1 MGRASV
7 ADYPPAARLPW
18 RVIDDHELVWMLR
31 GRARVLR
38 EGGDLRLA
46 AGQLLLLAPGVPHAI
61 EWDTSSP
68 SRHGYL
74 HFGPEHFD
82 GPPPA
87 DAQLRPMTSHDP
99 LAGLCAYLLWLGRHE
114 PHRWQERAR
123 ETLRFLLARF
133 VAGPL
138 PGTEPAPE
146 LPASLAIAVDHLGR
160 TWSQVPLRRVGVAEL
175 ASVASVSRGYFSRMF
190 RDAFGLSPG
199 PALEQ
204 ARCARAEA
212 LLSRTDLT
220 AESIARTCGF
230 ADLSHF
236 SHRFTALHGLSPR
249 AYRAAGHPSTVLD
262 HPGVRALAHLLW
274 G

>member
-1 MGRASV
+1 MVTGRAAV
-7 ADYPPAARLPW
+7 ADYPAGAHLPW
-18 RVIDDHELVWMLR
+18 RVIEDHELVWMLR
-31 GRARVLR
+31 GHARLLG
-38 EGGDLRLA
+38 EEAELGLA
-46 AGQLLLLAPGVPHAI
+46 PGQLLLLPPGVAHAI
-61 EWDTSSP
+61 EWDRTRP

-82 GPPPA
+82 GAPPA
-87 DAQLRPMTSHDP
+87 EAQVRPMTSQDP

-114 PHRWQERAR
+114 PQGWQERAD

-138 PGTEPAPE
+138 PGTDPQPALVEP
-146 LPASLAIAVDHLGR
+146 LALAVAHLER
-160 TWSQVPLRRVGVAEL
+160 AWSQVPLRRVGVAEL
-175 ASVASVSRGYFSRMF
+175 ASAASVSRGYFSRLF
-190 RDAFGLSPG
+190 RAAFGLSPA

-204 ARCARAEA
+204 ARCARAET
-212 LLSRTDLT
+212 LLSRTDLPV
-220 AESIARTCGF
+220 ESIARTCGF

-249 AYRAAGHPSTVLD
+249 AYRATGHPVLD
-262 HPGVRALAHLLW
+262 HPGVRALSNLVW